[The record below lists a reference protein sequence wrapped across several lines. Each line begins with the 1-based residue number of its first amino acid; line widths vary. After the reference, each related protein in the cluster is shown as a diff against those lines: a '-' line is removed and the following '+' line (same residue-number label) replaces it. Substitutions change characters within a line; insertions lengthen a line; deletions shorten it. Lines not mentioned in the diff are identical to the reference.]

1 MILTVTKGV
10 HWPETIAAA
19 ISHYAEKLGISQLPF
34 SVTVIS
40 KPMKKN
46 GGLCRY
52 ENMGESVP
60 NFTVFLDP
68 PVTQTSYFE
77 VLAHEMVHVRQFLTK
92 QITFKTA
99 KRNNGKSYLQ
109 EYYKGVRTD
118 NIPYKNKPC
127 EQQALR
133 LQRKL
138 LFSFLNSQNV

>member
-1 MILTVTKGV
+1 MLVKVNNGV
-10 HWPETIAAA
+10 HWPEVIAAA
-19 ISHYAEKLGISQLPF
+19 ISHYAEKLGISQSSF

-40 KPMKKN
+40 KTIKKH
-46 GGLCRY
+46 GGMCVYKNL
-52 ENMGESVP
+52 GESIPEFVIYLS
-60 NFTVFLDP
+60 NTIN
-68 PVTQTSYFE
+68 QTYYFE
-77 VLAHEMVHVRQFLTK
+77 VLAHEMVHVRQYLTK

-99 KRNNGKSYLQ
+99 KENNGKSYLQ

-138 LFSFLNSQNV
+138 LFSFLQSAAI